1 MWKSHFLVAHATLLL
16 SLLILLLQKA
26 SCSNET
32 DHLSLLAI
40 KAQITSDTMQQWNQ
54 SLHFCQWK
62 GVSCGKRHKTR
73 VVGLNFE
80 SWNLV
85 GTLSPSIGNLSF
97 LKTLQLSNNIFR
109 GEIPHEIGQLLRL
122 RSMALTN
129 NSFVGKIPAEISF
142 CSRLRILDL
151 NNNKFTEELPVE
163 LGSLSLLFQLAVE
176 SNELKGT
183 IPPSFGNL
191 SSLEDLRLTENMLEG
206 SIPDSLGQ
214 LKHLKYLTL
223 SLNQLSGTIPPSIFN
238 LSSIINISLASNQLE
253 GNLPRDLGFLLPNL
267 GRLNIWGNKLAGSI
281 PISLSNASNLASL
294 DLSINGFSGGMP
306 IDFGNAPK
314 LYWLGM
320 IENNLGSDGGGDLH
334 FISSLANCS
343 LLTILS
349 LDRNNFGEALPNTIA
364 NLSTKLHRFSIGGN
378 QLSGVIPTG
387 IGNLVSLTTLNMHYN
402 QLTGSIPTSIG
413 SLNKLQEVGFGENRL
428 SGEIPFS
435 IGNLTLLN
443 QLWLEE
449 NNFHGNI
456 PPSLGKCKSLFLLH
470 LYGNNLSGSIPR
482 EVISLPSLS
491 KSLNLAQNHLTGS
504 LPLEVGNLINLVEL
518 NISHNELSGEIPSTL
533 GSCIMLGHLYM
544 DHNSFG
550 GAIPPSLKSLKGI
563 QELDLSHNSLS
574 GRIPSFLATNLVLQN
589 LDLSFNNLE
598 GEVPKGG
605 VFENA
610 SALSVTGN
618 GKLCG
623 GIPPLNL
630 PICSPKQTK
639 NKRRSSSLKLLLP
652 LVVGIIG
659 IALISLF
666 LIFGWFIKRRKHTAL
681 TFSPVENFLNI
692 SYGQLLKATNSF
704 SSANLVGLG
713 SFGSVYKGILDG
725 PNDLKFVAVKVLNL
739 NNRRASKSFIAE
751 CEALRNIRHRN
762 LVKILT
768 VCSSTDYNG
777 NDFKALVYEYMEN
790 GSLDT
795 WLYPNPQLDQEDVH
809 EEPKTSLNLLQRLN
823 VAIDV
828 ASALDYLHNHCPT
841 PIVHCDLKPRNIL
854 LDGEMTARVSDFGLA
869 RFLKQPSDE
878 ISQNQSSSTGIK
890 GTIGYAAPEYGM
902 GSEVSKYGDVYSYGI
917 LLLEMFTG
925 KRPTDAMFNDNL
937 NLHKLAKEKALLEQV
952 MEFADQIMLF
962 REEGGDET
970 NSSKFRTQTTREDIQ
985 KGLVSILKI
994 GVACSKEAPRERM
1007 EIFDA
1012 AMELKSIK
1020 DMLYENWIPN

>member
-1 MWKSHFLVAHATLLL
+1 MSKWKSHFLVAHATLLL

-40 KAQITSDTMQQWNQ
+40 KGHITSDTMQQWNQ

-122 RSMALTN
+122 ESMALTN
-129 NSFVGKIPAEISF
+129 NSFLGKIPAKISF
-142 CSRLRILDL
+142 CSRLRILNL
-151 NNNKFTEELPVE
+151 NDNKFTEELPVE
-163 LGSLSLLFQLAVE
+163 LGSLSMLFQLSVE
-176 SNELKGT
+176 SNKLKGP

-191 SSLEDLRLTENMLEG
+191 SSLKDFRLTENMLEG

-214 LKHLKYLTL
+214 LKRLKYLAL
-223 SLNQLSGTIPPSIFN
+223 SSNQLSGLIPPSILN

-267 GRLNIWGNKLAGSI
+267 GRLNIWGNNLAGSI
-281 PISLSNASNLASL
+281 PISLSNASNLVFL
-294 DLSINGFSGGMP
+294 DLSINGFSGGVP

-314 LYWLGM
+314 LYWLSM
-320 IENNLGSDGGGDLH
+320 FENNLGSEGGGDLH
-334 FISSLANCS
+334 FLSSLENCS
-343 LLTILS
+343 QLTLLYLNN
-349 LDRNNFGEALPNTIA
+349 NNFGGALPNAVA
-364 NLSTKLHRFSIGGN
+364 NLSTNLRTFSASWNKL
-378 QLSGVIPTG
+378 LGVIPTG
-387 IGNLVSLTTLNMHYN
+387 IGNLVSLSSLNMQSN
-402 QLTGSIPTSIG
+402 QLTGSIPMSIG
-413 SLNKLQEVGFGENRL
+413 SLNKLQEIGFGKNKL
-428 SGEIPFS
+428 SGEIPLS

-443 QLWLEE
+443 KLW
-449 NNFHGNI
+449 
-456 PPSLGKCKSLFLLH
+456 
-470 LYGNNLSGSIPR
+470 
-482 EVISLPSLS
+482 
-491 KSLNLAQNHLTGS
+491 
-504 LPLEVGNLINLVEL
+504 
-518 NISHNELSGEIPSTL
+518 
-533 GSCIMLGHLYM
+533 
-544 DHNSFG
+544 
-550 GAIPPSLKSLKGI
+550 
-563 QELDLSHNSLS
+563 
-574 GRIPSFLATNLVLQN
+574 
-589 LDLSFNNLE
+589 
-598 GEVPKGG
+598 
-605 VFENA
+605 
-610 SALSVTGN
+610 
-618 GKLCG
+618 
-623 GIPPLNL
+623 
-630 PICSPKQTK
+630 
-639 NKRRSSSLKLLLP
+639 
-652 LVVGIIG
+652 
-659 IALISLF
+659 
-666 LIFGWFIKRRKHTAL
+666 RKHTARSFL
-681 TFSPVENFLNI
+681 PVEKFLNI
-692 SYGQLLKATNSF
+692 SYGQILKATNSF
-704 SSANLVGLG
+704 SSANLIGLG
-713 SFGSVYKGILDG
+713 SFGSVYKGIIDG

-739 NNRRASKSFIAE
+739 NNRRASKSFVAE

-809 EEPKTSLNLLQRLN
+809 EEPKKSLNLLQRLN
-823 VAIDV
+823 LAIDV

-841 PIVHCDLKPRNIL
+841 PIVHCDLKPGNIL

-869 RFLKQPSDE
+869 SFLKQPNDE
-878 ISQNQSSSTGIK
+878 ISQNQSSSTGVK

-902 GSEVSKYGDVYSYGI
+902 GSEASKYGDVYSYGI
-917 LLLEMFTG
+917 LLLEMFTE

-952 MEFADQIMLF
+952 MEFADQIMLY

-985 KGLVSILKI
+985 MGLVSILKI

>member
-1 MWKSHFLVAHATLLL
+1 MSMWKSHFLVAHATLLL

-443 QLWLEE
+443 QLW
-449 NNFHGNI
+449 
-456 PPSLGKCKSLFLLH
+456 
-470 LYGNNLSGSIPR
+470 
-482 EVISLPSLS
+482 
-491 KSLNLAQNHLTGS
+491 
-504 LPLEVGNLINLVEL
+504 
-518 NISHNELSGEIPSTL
+518 
-533 GSCIMLGHLYM
+533 
-544 DHNSFG
+544 
-550 GAIPPSLKSLKGI
+550 
-563 QELDLSHNSLS
+563 
-574 GRIPSFLATNLVLQN
+574 
-589 LDLSFNNLE
+589 
-598 GEVPKGG
+598 
-605 VFENA
+605 
-610 SALSVTGN
+610 
-618 GKLCG
+618 
-623 GIPPLNL
+623 
-630 PICSPKQTK
+630 
-639 NKRRSSSLKLLLP
+639 
-652 LVVGIIG
+652 
-659 IALISLF
+659 
-666 LIFGWFIKRRKHTAL
+666 RKHTAL

>member
-1 MWKSHFLVAHATLLL
+1 MSMWKSHFLVAHATLLL
-16 SLLILLLQKA
+16 WLLVRLLQNA

-40 KAQITSDTMQQWNQ
+40 KAQITTNHPMQQWNQ

-73 VVGLNFE
+73 VIGLNFE

-85 GTLSPSIGNLSF
+85 GSLSPSIGNLSF

-122 RSMALTN
+122 ESMVLTN

-142 CSRLRILDL
+142 CSRLRILNL
-151 NNNKFTEELPVE
+151 NDNKFTEELPVE
-163 LGSLSLLFQLAVE
+163 LGSLSMLFQLAVE

-183 IPPSFGNL
+183 IPHSFGNL
-191 SSLEDLRLTENMLEG
+191 SSLEDLWLTDNMLEG

-214 LKHLKYLTL
+214 LKRLKYLTL
-223 SLNQLSGTIPPSIFN
+223 SSNQLLGTIPPSIYN
-238 LSSIINISLASNQLE
+238 LSSIVNISLANNQLE

-267 GRLNIWGNKLAGSI
+267 GRLNIWGNKLVGSI
-281 PISLSNASNLASL
+281 PVSLSNASNLAYL
-294 DLSINGFSGGMP
+294 DLSINGFSGGVP

-314 LYWLGM
+314 LYWLQM
-320 IENNLGSDGGGDLH
+320 IENNLGSVGGGDLH
-334 FISSLANCS
+334 FLSSLANCS
-343 LLTILS
+343 ALARLS
-349 LDRNNFGEALPNTIA
+349 LDSNNFGGVLPNTIA
-364 NLSTKLHRFSIGGN
+364 NLSTKLRGLSVGRN

-387 IGNLVSLTTLNMHYN
+387 IGNLVSLTTLNMQYN
-402 QLTGSIPTSIG
+402 QLTGSIPMSIG
-413 SLNKLQEVGFGENRL
+413 SLNKLQEVGFGKNRL
-428 SGEIPFS
+428 SGEIPSS

-449 NNFHGNI
+449 NNFQGNI
-456 PPSLGKCKSLFLLH
+456 PSSLGKCKSLFLLH

-482 EVISLPSLS
+482 EVISLSSLS

-504 LPLEVGNLINLVEL
+504 LPLEVGNLKNLVEL

-533 GSCIMLGHLYM
+533 GSCVMLGHLYM

-550 GAIPPSLKSLKGI
+550 GAIPQSLNSLKGI

-574 GRIPSFLATNLVLQN
+574 GRIPSFLATILVLQN

-623 GIPPLNL
+623 GILPLNL

-639 NKRRSSSLKLLLP
+639 NKQRGSSLMLKLVLP
-652 LVVGIIG
+652 LVVGVIG

-666 LIFGWFIKRRKHTAL
+666 LIVGWFIKRRKHTPL
-681 TFSPVENFLNI
+681 SFSSVEKFLNI
-692 SYGQLLKATNSF
+692 SYGQLLKATDGF
-704 SSANLVGLG
+704 SSANLIGLG
-713 SFGSVYKGILDG
+713 SFGSVYKGILDD
-725 PNDLKFVAVKVLNL
+725 PNDLKSVAVKVLNL
-739 NNRRASKSFIAE
+739 DNRRASKSFVAE

-795 WLYPNPQLDQEDVH
+795 WLYPNPQIEEDVH
-809 EEPKTSLNLLQRLN
+809 GEPKKSLNFLQRLN

-841 PIVHCDLKPRNIL
+841 PIVHCDLKPSNIL

-869 RFLKQPSDE
+869 RFLKQPNDE

-890 GTIGYAAPEYGM
+890 GTIGYAAPGN
-902 GSEVSKYGDVYSYGI
+902 K
-917 LLLEMFTG
+917 
-925 KRPTDAMFNDNL
+925 L
-937 NLHKLAKEKALLEQV
+937 N
-952 MEFADQIMLF
+952 
-962 REEGGDET
+962 
-970 NSSKFRTQTTREDIQ
+970 
-985 KGLVSILKI
+985 
-994 GVACSKEAPRERM
+994 
-1007 EIFDA
+1007 
-1012 AMELKSIK
+1012 
-1020 DMLYENWIPN
+1020 

>member
-1 MWKSHFLVAHATLLL
+1 MLKSHFLVAYATLLL

-122 RSMALTN
+122 GSMALTN

-151 NNNKFTEELPVE
+151 NDNKFTEELPVE

-191 SSLEDLRLTENMLEG
+191 SSLEDLRLTKNMLEG

-320 IENNLGSDGGGDLH
+320 IENNLGSGGGVDLH

-349 LDRNNFGEALPNTIA
+349 LDRNNFGGALPNTIA

-413 SLNKLQEVGFGENRL
+413 SLNKLQEVGFGGNRL

-435 IGNLTLLN
+435 IGNLTFLN

-482 EVISLPSLS
+482 EVISLSSLS

-623 GIPPLNL
+623 GIP
-630 PICSPKQTK
+630 Q
-639 NKRRSSSLKLLLP
+639 
-652 LVVGIIG
+652 
-659 IALISLF
+659 
-666 LIFGWFIKRRKHTAL
+666 RKHAAL

-739 NNRRASKSFIAE
+739 NNRRASKSFVAE

-841 PIVHCDLKPRNIL
+841 PIVHCDLKPSNIL

-869 RFLKQPSDE
+869 RFLKQPNDE

-902 GSEVSKYGDVYSYGI
+902 GSEASKYGDVYSYGI
-917 LLLEMFTG
+917 LLLEMFTR

-1020 DMLYENWIPN
+1020 DMLYEN

>member
-1 MWKSHFLVAHATLLL
+1 MSMWKSHFLVAHATLLL

-26 SCSNET
+26 ACSNET

-122 RSMALTN
+122 GSMALTN

-142 CSRLRILDL
+142 CSRLRILNL
-151 NNNKFTEELPVE
+151 NDNKFTEELPVE

-176 SNELKGT
+176 SNKLKGT

-191 SSLEDLRLTENMLEG
+191 SSLEDLWLTDNMLEG

-214 LKHLKYLTL
+214 LKRLKYLTL

-281 PISLSNASNLASL
+281 PISLSNASNLAFL
-294 DLSINGFSGGMP
+294 DLSINGFSGGVP

-320 IENNLGSDGGGDLH
+320 IENNLGSEGGGDLH

-349 LDRNNFGEALPNTIA
+349 LDSNNFGGALPNTIA
-364 NLSTKLHRFSIGGN
+364 NLSTKLHGFSIGGN

-387 IGNLVSLTTLNMHYN
+387 IGNLVSLTTLNMQYN

-443 QLWLEE
+443 QLW
-449 NNFHGNI
+449 
-456 PPSLGKCKSLFLLH
+456 
-470 LYGNNLSGSIPR
+470 
-482 EVISLPSLS
+482 
-491 KSLNLAQNHLTGS
+491 
-504 LPLEVGNLINLVEL
+504 
-518 NISHNELSGEIPSTL
+518 
-533 GSCIMLGHLYM
+533 
-544 DHNSFG
+544 
-550 GAIPPSLKSLKGI
+550 
-563 QELDLSHNSLS
+563 
-574 GRIPSFLATNLVLQN
+574 
-589 LDLSFNNLE
+589 
-598 GEVPKGG
+598 
-605 VFENA
+605 
-610 SALSVTGN
+610 
-618 GKLCG
+618 
-623 GIPPLNL
+623 
-630 PICSPKQTK
+630 
-639 NKRRSSSLKLLLP
+639 
-652 LVVGIIG
+652 
-659 IALISLF
+659 
-666 LIFGWFIKRRKHTAL
+666 RKHTAL
-681 TFSPVENFLNI
+681 IFSPVENFLNI

-704 SSANLVGLG
+704 SSANLIGLG

-739 NNRRASKSFIAE
+739 NNRRASKSFVAE

-795 WLYPNPQLDQEDVH
+795 WLYPNRQLDQEDVH

-841 PIVHCDLKPRNIL
+841 PIVHCDLKPSNIL

-869 RFLKQPSDE
+869 RFLKQPNDE

-937 NLHKLAKEKALLEQV
+937 NLHKLAKEKALLEQL
-952 MEFADQIMLF
+952 MESVDQIMLF

-970 NSSKFRTQTTREDIQ
+970 NSSKFRTQTTREDIE
-985 KGLVSILKI
+985 KGLISVLKI

-1020 DMLYENWIPN
+1020 DMLYEN